1 MQELVFF
8 IEKKQEEE
16 MNQVILRGRLTKDPV
31 VKTINKNDKES
42 KVCNYTLAVTKS
54 YKNKE
59 GKKDAQFFNIESWGQ
74 NASFVGDYMKKGSE
88 LLVIGE
94 LKQDKPYTDSK
105 NVVHEGN
112 SVRTS
117 VVEPINYRSEFSM
130 KKEIGQAM
138 LSNGLDINMVSKCLQ
153 IDIEKAKKL
162 FNPSEN
168 LVVPDEE

>member
-1 MQELVFF
+1 
-8 IEKKQEEE
+8 

-31 VKTINKNDKES
+31 VKTINANGKES

-59 GKKDAQFFNIESWGQ
+59 GKKEAQFFNIESWGQ
-74 NASFVGDYMKKGSE
+74 NATFVGDYMKQGSE

-105 NVVHEGN
+105 NIFHESN

-117 VVEPINYRSEFSM
+117 VVEPINYRSEFSV

-138 LSNGLDINMVSKCLQ
+138 LRNGLDVTMVSKCLNM
-153 IDIEKAKKL
+153 DIEKVNKL
-162 FNPSEN
+162 FNSNEN
-168 LVVPDEE
+168 AVVPDEE